1 MEKTVSALILYCEG
15 VGLFKGKKEKE
26 HAFKVFSKDIREMDM
41 PPVLFLYGEEG
52 YLINWAVE
60 TLVNRYVNPALRT
73 LDYVKFQDEGE
84 DARAILD
91 ACNTFSMMSE
101 RRLIWASEYAPLRSV
116 NAKGLG
122 SDGLAQIESYLHEP
136 NPGTL
141 LVFTAQEPEAKSD
154 LVKLLKSKARCYEF
168 NQLDYGTLSRFITK
182 RFAAAGVHAD
192 RELVRTIID
201 QSGYFNKET
210 EYRIFNLVNDIE
222 KITAYSEGGP
232 VTEDA
237 VSQVLHGDMD
247 TFIFNLLDAVSG
259 GQKDRA
265 FGLLYNLLSSGRDVF
280 SIVSMMINQFEL
292 MLDVAQFKDEGLNL
306 PQIAEIMKGSE
317 FRIKKAM
324 SYTEKFTVNKLKEIL
339 SQLYEVD
346 RNIKTGLLEPNLA
359 LEILIGR
366 I

>member
-1 MEKTVSALILYCEG
+1 M
-15 VGLFKGKKEKE
+15 FKKERKE
-26 HAFKVFSKDIREMDM
+26 HAFKAFSKDIKEKDM
-41 PPVLFLYGEEG
+41 PSVLFLYGEEG

-60 TLVNRYVNPALRT
+60 SLLKRYVNPALVS

-84 DARAILD
+84 SLAEILD

-101 RRLIWASEYAPLRSV
+101 RRIVWASEFPALRSS
-116 NAKGLG
+116 NAKGFTA
-122 SDGLAQIESYLHEP
+122 SDLELAEAYLKEP
-136 NPGTL
+136 NQGTL
-141 LVFTAQEPEAKSD
+141 LVFSTINPEGKSEM
-154 LVKLLKSKARCYEF
+154 VKLLKSRAECYEF
-168 NQLDYGTLSRFITK
+168 SQLDYSSLSGFISK
-182 RFAAAGVHAD
+182 RFTAAGVPAD
-192 RELVRTIID
+192 RELVKLIID

-222 KITAYSEGGP
+222 KMIAYSYGGQI
-232 VTEDA
+232 TEDA
-237 VSQVLHGDMD
+237 VSQVLNGDMD

-265 FGLLYNLLSSGRDVF
+265 FGLLYNILSSGRDVF
-280 SIVSMMINQFEL
+280 GIVSMLVNQFEL
-292 MLDVAQFKDEGLNL
+292 MLEVAEFKEEGKNL

-324 SYTEKFTVNKLKEIL
+324 GYTEKFTVNKLKSVL

-346 RNIKTGLLEPNLA
+346 RNIKSGLLEPELA

>member
-1 MEKTVSALILYCEG
+1 MILSCEG
-15 VGLFKGKKEKE
+15 ADLFKGKKEKE
-26 HAFKVFSKDIREMDM
+26 HAFKVFSKDIKEKDM

-60 TLVNRYVNPALRT
+60 TLLKRYVNPALKA

-84 DARAILD
+84 DLSAILD

-101 RRLIWASEYAPLRSV
+101 RRLVWASEFPPLRSAS
-116 NAKGLG
+116 AKGFG
-122 SDGLAQIESYLHEP
+122 SDGLERMAAYLKEP

-141 LVFTAQEPEAKSD
+141 LVFTTLTPEPKSA
-154 LVKLLKSKARCYEF
+154 LVKLLKSQAKCYEF
-168 NQLDYGTLSRFITK
+168 DQLDYSTLSGFITK

-192 RELVRTIID
+192 RDLVKGIID

-210 EYRIFNLVNDIE
+210 EYRIFNLVNDVE
-222 KITAYSEGGP
+222 KMVAFSQGGQ
-232 VTEDA
+232 VTDDA
-237 VSQVLHGDMD
+237 VSQVLNGDMD

-265 FGLLYNLLSSGRDVF
+265 FGLLYNILNSGRDVF
-280 SIVSMMINQFEL
+280 SIVSMLVNQFEL
-292 MLDVAQFKDEGLNL
+292 MLEVAQFKEEGLNL

-324 SYTEKFTVNKLKEIL
+324 GYTEKFTVNKLKEIL

>member
-1 MEKTVSALILYCEG
+1 M
-15 VGLFKGKKEKE
+15 FKGKKEKE
-26 HAFKVFSKDIREMDM
+26 HAFKVFSKDIKEKEM

-52 YLINWAVE
+52 YLIHWAVE
-60 TLVNRYVNPALRT
+60 SLVNRYVNPALRSM
-73 LDYVKFQDEGE
+73 DYVKFQDEGE
-84 DARAILD
+84 DVSAVLD

-101 RRLIWASEYAPLRSV
+101 RRLVWASEFPPLRSA
-116 NAKGLG
+116 NAKGFG
-122 SDGLAQIESYLHEP
+122 ADGLAQMEAYLKEP
-136 NPGTL
+136 NAGTL
-141 LVFTAQEPEAKSD
+141 LVFTSQTPEPKSE
-154 LVKLLKSKARCYEF
+154 LVKLLKTKARCYEF
-168 NQLDYGTLSRFITK
+168 DQLDYGTLSGFITK
-182 RFAAAGVHAD
+182 RFAAAGVQAD
-192 RELVRTIID
+192 RDLVRTIID

-222 KITAYSEGGP
+222 KMIAYSQGGQ
-232 VTEDA
+232 VTEEA
-237 VSQVLHGDMD
+237 VSQVLNGDMD

-265 FGLLYNLLSSGRDVF
+265 FGLLYNILSSGRDVF
-280 SIVSMMINQFEL
+280 SIVGMLVNQFEL
-292 MLDVAQFKDEGLNL
+292 MLEVAQFKEEGRNL

-324 SYTEKFTVNKLKEIL
+324 GYTEKFTVSKLKDIL
-339 SQLYEVD
+339 IDLYEVD